1 MLPAGSRAKVGGH
14 SGAEGSLWGGGV
26 LAHLVPALLSDSPGR
41 SFLCEDFSSL
51 LAGGGGGLA
60 SLGRRAGDGAVL

>member
-51 LAGGGGGLA
+51 LAAGGLA
-60 SLGRRAGDGAVL
+60 SPGRRAGDGAVL